1 MQKVVEP
8 SILAIVP
15 ARGGSKGIPLKN
27 LRVVAGK
34 TLLDRTL
41 ELALDIKE
49 ISHICVSTDH
59 PKIKRSAEKFERVQ
73 VVDRPTE
80 LSGDRVSDTPVL
92 QHALRIMEAKQ
103 GINFDTVVMLQVTSP
118 LRTVPDVTESIRE
131 LRETRSDAVWTVSAS
146 ELHYHPLKQL
156 VVDDERYFDYYDP
169 AGSKIVARQELKP
182 LFHRNGSCYA
192 FSRDFLVRADS
203 LFSPNSSR
211 AVISRGVRVNI
222 DTETDL
228 KTAEELLNKRSEVG

>member
-1 MQKVVEP
+1 LRRPCNRAKTKNGLWSKNKIMQKVVEP

-169 AGSKIVARQELKP
+169 AGS
-182 LFHRNGSCYA
+182 
-192 FSRDFLVRADS
+192 
-203 LFSPNSSR
+203 
-211 AVISRGVRVNI
+211 
-222 DTETDL
+222 
-228 KTAEELLNKRSEVG
+228 